1 MKFRW
6 TESLG
11 LVTVGLLA
19 AGAAGQSRVVIT
31 MHHCGSISLPSRTTS
46 VLTYRVRK
54 MAAPGKRSLRA
65 LKTCK
70 CAVAKKMRPS
80 RGGCRN
86 GRNSLSGITCGSY
99 WRLLPKA
106 LIPG

>member
-11 LVTVGLLA
+11 LVTVCRLA
-19 AGAAGQSRVVIT
+19 AGAGGKAGAVIPT
-31 MHHCGSISLPSRTTS
+31 HHCDAISLPSRTRS
-46 VLTYRVRK
+46 VLNCRVRK
-54 MAAPGKRSLRA
+54 MAALEKCSLRA
-65 LKTCK
+65 VKTCK

-86 GRNSLSGITCGSY
+86 GRNS
-99 WRLLPKA
+99 
-106 LIPG
+106 

>member
-11 LVTVGLLA
+11 LLTACQLA
-19 AGAAGQSRVVIT
+19 AGGWRRGQSGGAIPS
-31 MHHCGSISLPSRTTS
+31 HHCGSIRLPSRTRS
-46 VLTYRVRK
+46 VLNDRVQK
-54 MAAPGKRSLRA
+54 MLGKRSLRA
-65 LKTCK
+65 VKTCK

-86 GRNSLSGITCGSY
+86 GRNS
-99 WRLLPKA
+99 
-106 LIPG
+106 